1 MPASR
6 QDSICCCRSVICS
19 IKEMNLSLRK
29 PLMDHASELREVA
42 SDAGFWVMEGDLGSL
57 EAIL

>member
-1 MPASR
+1 MLASR
-6 QDSICCCRSVICS
+6 QDSRCCCSSVIYS

-29 PLMDHASELREVA
+29 PLTDQVFELREVA
-42 SDAGFWVMEGDLGSL
+42 SDAGFWVMEGDLGRL